1 MQFSKYS
8 NNILLEIDFEDT
20 LKEIDPNMTENIQ
33 PRILLVDNIYI
44 KDRVDN
50 ETTHGREEHNIVAEL
65 ELTKNDMDVIQQGPD
80 ERNLTD
86 NIKGQMDA
94 LKINSQRIFDFGQRC
109 AKSTPTPPSTT
120 TVTATTFLTSK
131 YIHIISMYS

>member
-1 MQFSKYS
+1 
-8 NNILLEIDFEDT
+8 
-20 LKEIDPNMTENIQ
+20 MTENIQ

-65 ELTKNDMDVIQQGPD
+65 ELTKNDLDVIQQGPD
-80 ERNLTD
+80 QNNLTA

-109 AKSTPTPPSTT
+109 AKSSPEPATT
-120 TVTATTFLTSK
+120 TTETSATSFTSNQ
-131 YIHIISMYS
+131 IE